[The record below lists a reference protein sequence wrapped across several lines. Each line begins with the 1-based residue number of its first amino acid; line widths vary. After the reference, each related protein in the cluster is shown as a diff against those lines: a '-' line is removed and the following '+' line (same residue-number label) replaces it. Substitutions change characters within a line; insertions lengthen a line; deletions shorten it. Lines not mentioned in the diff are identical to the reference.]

1 MTIHE
6 HALQPLVSG
15 LGFGE
20 APRWH
25 EDALWISDI
34 ARREVLRIDTASGA
48 VQRILSTPGEPSGL
62 GWLPDG
68 SLLVVQM
75 EEHEVLR
82 WHRGNLSLYS
92 RTGAVSRSRL
102 NDMVVDRNGRAWV
115 SNMGFDY
122 ESEPRQSTNLVGLEP
137 DGRALAAATE
147 LWCPNGMAINPANTL
162 LVVGQSASREI
173 LSFRIAS
180 NGELCDRAVF
190 GTHPKGGCSDG
201 LCMDAAGALW
211 IASPTTHEFLRMEPG
226 GNITDRVAT
235 GERHAIACVLGG
247 PERRTLFCLTAA
259 TLSIRAARLSTDGR
273 VESVRVAVPGAGT
286 P

>member
-6 HALQPLVSG
+6 HALEPLVSG

-34 ARREVLRIDTASGA
+34 ARREVLRIDPASGA
-48 VQRILSTPGEPSGL
+48 VQSILSTPGEPSGL

-82 WHRGNLSLYS
+82 WHRGDLALYS

-102 NDMVVDRNGRAWV
+102 NDMVVDRNGRAWL

-122 ESEPRQSTNLVGLEP
+122 ETEPHQSTNLVGLEP
-137 DGRALAAATE
+137 DGRVFAAATE
-147 LWCPNGMAINPANTL
+147 LWCPNGMAINPENTL

-173 LSFRIAS
+173 LSFRIAGT
-180 NGELCDRAVF
+180 GELCDRTVF
-190 GTHPKGGCSDG
+190 GTHPTGGCSDG

-211 IASPTTHEFLRMEPG
+211 IASPTTHAFLRMEPG
-226 GNITDRVAT
+226 GNITDRVPT

-259 TLSIRAARLSTDGR
+259 TLSIRAARLSTPGH
-273 VESVRVAVPGAGT
+273 VETVRVAVPGAGT